1 MGSDEEYDW
10 GAYDFNWS
18 IFAEAK
24 TFLSGLV
31 DDFMDEHNRAA
42 EMAST
47 IEWGSATRFLDW
59 IDHMV
64 IPQDSVDEFDLQ
76 YLGFVEDTEAE
87 TMYGARCFRHMG
99 SVLFPILLRPGNL
112 KELAIKVHELDDFR
126 KSHVRTAEIMGD
138 PFAKYRWLDVT
149 REHNNLLTAVERRG
163 YGGYVLEE
171 EYDINAYKI
180 TLDAF
185 RTRNRE
191 FHTDGEGI
199 STTHDLVVAQLDDLD
214 TDRVA
219 DAWFRAEREYFASH
233 CKAATIVKERQD
245 HLGLG
250 LANHDHHAYRCSR
263 EHFNKVVGILELLGL
278 RKREAYFVGDQAG
291 WGAQVMENPVGPFVA
306 FCDMDLAADEQ
317 GFDFASKGFEPLDEL
332 GSIGLW
338 VGLHGESM
346 LQAGLHHLAI
356 HVNFE
361 RAIQDLDTRN
371 ISCMPPFSDFDF
383 LRQSFTVPERWSVDQ
398 ERAVELMEGK
408 FIGQDDLDAFGSVG
422 ATGSHLEL
430 IERNDGF
437 KGFNQDSVSTII
449 THTDPRKGH

>member
-1 MGSDEEYDW
+1 MGSEEEYDW

-31 DDFMDEHNRAA
+31 DDFMGEHNRAA
-42 EMAST
+42 EMASS
-47 IEWGSATRFLDW
+47 IEWGSAARFLDW

-64 IPQDSVDEFDLQ
+64 IPQDAVDEYDLQ
-76 YLGFVEDTEAE
+76 YLGFAEDTEAE

-99 SVLFPILLRPGNL
+99 SVLFPILLRSGAL
-112 KELAIKVHELDDFR
+112 TELAIKVQELDDF
-126 KSHVRTAEIMGD
+126 KDSHVRTAEIMGD

-149 REHNNLLTAVERRG
+149 REHNHLLTAVERRG
-163 YGGYVLEE
+163 YEGFTLEDA
-171 EYDINAYKI
+171 YDIDAYKT

-191 FHTDGEGI
+191 FHTDGEGL
-199 STTHDLVVAQLDDLD
+199 SAAHDLVAAQMDDLA

-219 DAWFRAEREYFASH
+219 DIWFRAEWEYYASH
-233 CKAATIVKERQD
+233 NKAAKIIKERQD

-250 LANHDHHAYRCSR
+250 WANHDHQAYRCSR
-263 EHFNKVVGILELLGL
+263 EHFTKVVSILELLGL
-278 RKREAYFVGDQAG
+278 RRRETYSAGDQAG
-291 WGAQVMENPVGPFVA
+291 WGAQVMENPVGPFVV
-306 FCDMDLAADEQ
+306 FCDVDMAPDERE
-317 GFDFASKGFEPLDEL
+317 FDFATEGLEPLPEM

-346 LQAGLHHLAI
+346 LQAGLHHMAI
-356 HVNFE
+356 RVNFE
-361 RAIQDLDTRN
+361 RAIQDLDTRD

-383 LRQSFTVPERWSVDQ
+383 LRQCFTVAERWAVEQ
-398 ERAVELMEGK
+398 ERAVELLEGK
-408 FIGQDDLDAFGSVG
+408 FIGQEDFEAFGSVG

-430 IERNDGF
+430 VERNDGF

-449 THTDPRKGH
+449 TNTDPRKGH